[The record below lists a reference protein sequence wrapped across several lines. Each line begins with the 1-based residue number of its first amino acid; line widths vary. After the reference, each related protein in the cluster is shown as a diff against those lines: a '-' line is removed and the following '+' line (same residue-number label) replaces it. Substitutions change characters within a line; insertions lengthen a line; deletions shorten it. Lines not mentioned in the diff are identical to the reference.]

1 MSTQPIG
8 WGPDRSTGARF
19 PEQGRATSQVERT
32 ETTPVQLPTQ
42 QSGTRRGVWG
52 FQPAEAGWLQNLMD
66 YQAFCRDAGRR
77 PRARGQ
83 DPQERRLARWISSQ
97 RQDYRALILPA
108 ARKAQLD
115 EHVPD
120 WAD

>member
-1 MSTQPIG
+1 
-8 WGPDRSTGARF
+8 
-19 PEQGRATSQVERT
+19 
-32 ETTPVQLPTQ
+32 
-42 QSGTRRGVWG
+42 VWG
-52 FQPAEAGWLQNLMD
+52 FQPAEAGWLQNLLD
-66 YQAFCRDAGRR
+66 YRAFCVETGRR

-97 RQDYRALILPA
+97 RQDYRALILPPG
-108 ARKAQLD
+108 RKDQLD